1 MKLVIATG
9 CPYTDWEMVVP
20 TLMGAGLKPAADAFS
35 GWQEQLLVASGMEDL
50 LQFRQPLQPDASM
63 AERLALLLSDNNS
76 AADRLVVNRC
86 PWLLDFWATRY
97 PDMRFLLFFTCAET
111 ALAQALVC
119 GIEPRQFVA
128 DWKANTHHL
137 IRFQRRYRQRA
148 LLLSAEAA
156 NQYPDALIGAA
167 SLIGLSL
174 QVDTGSASRE
184 TPAFPEMERFLAHR
198 LVADDPSISALQVE
212 LDARS
217 QPLGDLPAQTSGV
230 VLDKL
235 LECYL
240 RTREDHQQ
248 LRTQLHAVQEELEK
262 VFLAKQQLE
271 RTEKARGAEL
281 QQLQIRMAQVEQT
294 REKLEATNQSLQ
306 AGKKEALEENDL
318 LLRQL
323 HDTQEEYEKAF
334 LAKQQIE
341 QAEKAR
347 GAELQQLQARM
358 AQVEQTRKKLEA
370 TNQSLQAGK
379 KEALEENQLLLRQL
393 LEVKEQLEKAFLA
406 KQQIEQAEK
415 ARGAELQQLQ
425 ARMAQVEQTRKKL
438 EATNQSLQAG
448 KKEALEENQ
457 LLLRQLL
464 EVKEQLEKAFLA
476 KQQIEQAEKARDAE
490 LQQLQ
495 ARMAQVEQTRKKLE
509 ATNQSLQAGKKEAL
523 EENQLL
529 LRQLLEV
536 KEQLEQAFLAK
547 QQIEQ
552 AEKAKGLELQQLQAR
567 MAQVEQTRE
576 KLEATNQSLQAGNKE
591 ALEENELLLKQL
603 HQVQEELEHYF
614 LKYQETLNR
623 ETPVPEAKAAALG
636 EIPGLDVGRQLLVQS
651 KQPTAWTRH
660 ALIRALAK
668 PFKRPDRKKE
678 KIRRQAEVLN
688 QSGLFDQQ
696 WYLSR
701 YPDVAAAGVDPT
713 EHYLQFGAAE
723 GRNPSAKFD
732 TVYYLQSNP
741 DVAAAGV
748 NPLLHYIQ
756 FGIAEGRQIC
766 G

>member
-393 LEVKEQLEKAFLA
+393 LEVKEQLE
-406 KQQIEQAEK
+406 
-415 ARGAELQQLQ
+415 
-425 ARMAQVEQTRKKL
+425 
-438 EATNQSLQAG
+438 
-448 KKEALEENQ
+448 
-457 LLLRQLL
+457 
-464 EVKEQLEKAFLA
+464 
-476 KQQIEQAEKARDAE
+476 
-490 LQQLQ
+490 
-495 ARMAQVEQTRKKLE
+495 
-509 ATNQSLQAGKKEAL
+509 
-523 EENQLL
+523 
-529 LRQLLEV
+529 
-536 KEQLEQAFLAK
+536 QAFLAK

-651 KQPTAWTRH
+651 KQPTAWTKH

>member
-415 ARGAELQQLQ
+415 AR
-425 ARMAQVEQTRKKL
+425 
-438 EATNQSLQAG
+438 
-448 KKEALEENQ
+448 
-457 LLLRQLL
+457 
-464 EVKEQLEKAFLA
+464 
-476 KQQIEQAEKARDAE
+476 DAE

-651 KQPTAWTRH
+651 KQPTAWTKH